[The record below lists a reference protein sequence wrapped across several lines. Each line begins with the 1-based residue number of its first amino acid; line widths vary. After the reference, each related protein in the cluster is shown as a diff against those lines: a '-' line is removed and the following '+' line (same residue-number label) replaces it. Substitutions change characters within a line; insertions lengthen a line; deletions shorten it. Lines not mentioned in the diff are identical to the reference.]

1 MHHEI
6 VCFFPPLLRR
16 HILQE
21 KHNKKFKE
29 KLLLSLQLL
38 KGGIYDCD
46 MTVGVYFDLNYANR
60 VSYRTMTYFT

>member
-1 MHHEI
+1 MKSF
-6 VCFFPPLLRR
+6 VFFTLLRR

-38 KGGIYDCD
+38 KGGIHDCD
-46 MTVGVYFDLNYANR
+46 MTVGVHFDLNLLC
-60 VSYRTMTYFT
+60 